1 MRDCTLFCEADID
14 YVSTGMVVQGLNP
27 VTLTAARVALDALSR
42 ENVKRNRGTR
52 CGIMSPYSPQVFTP
66 GEAF

>member
-1 MRDCTLFCEADID
+1 
-14 YVSTGMVVQGLNP
+14 MVVQGLNP
-27 VTLTAARVALDALSR
+27 VTLTAARAALDVLSR